1 MNAFDTQVIDYLS
14 HITFQSQLVP
24 HIILAVA
31 NHYLFKGLVLIALL
45 WWVWFKPGGQTQRN
59 HELVIAAIVS
69 GLLALI
75 LGRLMA
81 HYLPFRMR
89 PMYNPAFE
97 ALFPSTAAVKEPLLR
112 TWSSFPS
119 DHAML
124 WCAVATGIFVASWRV
139 GIYALLHAAI
149 LICLPRVFLGL
160 HYTSDVLVGAALG
173 IGMACVMSLPYVRTR
188 VAAPVLTIAQRY
200 PGAFYAMA
208 FILSFELAMQFD
220 ELRSL
225 AQGLTKAL

>member
-14 HITFQSQLVP
+14 HITFQSHLVP

-45 WWVWFKPGGQTQRN
+45 WWVWFKPDRQPQRN

-89 PMYNPAFE
+89 PMYNPAFA

-124 WCAVATGIFVASWRV
+124 WCAVATSIFMASRRV

-160 HYTSDVLVGAALG
+160 HYASDVLVGAALG
-173 IGMACVMSLPYVRTR
+173 IGMACVMSLPSIRTR
-188 VAAPVLTIAQRY
+188 VAAPVLTVAQRY

>member
-1 MNAFDTQVIDYLS
+1 MNAFDTQIIGYLS
-14 HITFQSQLVP
+14 RITFQSPLVP

-31 NHYLFKGLVLIALL
+31 NHYIFKGLVLVALL
-45 WWVWFKPGGQTQRN
+45 WWLWFKPGGQPQRN
-59 HELVIAAIVS
+59 RELVIVAIVS

-81 HYLPFRMR
+81 HYLPFRIR

-97 ALFPSTAAVKEPLLR
+97 ALYPSTAAVKEPLLR

-124 WCAVATGIFVASWRV
+124 WCAVATSIFVASWRV
-139 GIYALLHAAI
+139 GIYAMLHAAI

-173 IGMACVMSLPYVRTR
+173 IGMACVMSQPYIRTR
-188 VAAPVLTIAQRY
+188 IAAPVLAITRRY
-200 PGAFYAMA
+200 PGVFYALA
-208 FILSFELAMQFD
+208 FILTFELAMQFD
-220 ELRSL
+220 ELRAM